1 MLGSIELAGY
11 PTTMPAENGLGVGDT
26 GHRQGVAR
34 DRIQSLPLN
43 GRIFSQLVTLAPG
56 ALAAGAADSPEGA
69 SGAGA
74 RSPIGASVNG
84 LPWSGT
90 SYMMDG
96 VINKE
101 PQNAFINIAPPVEA
115 IEEFK
120 IQTNN
125 PAPEFGFFGGAI
137 VNLTMRSGTNNFH
150 GSAFEYARN
159 SDLNARNFFAANR
172 APYQSSQFGG
182 TIGGPVVPNRIFFF
196 ADYQGLRL
204 LNGQTFTLNV
214 PTLNMRQGLFA
225 PAEGFGPVFD
235 PDSGAAP
242 FPGNRIPA
250 SRFDPVSARVAELWP
265 VPNTGG
271 ITSAANYLE
280 NVSQH
285 QQVDQG
291 DIRADLQ
298 ASQRARL
305 FLRESYDHRTLT
317 SLPVRRLIVRR
328 QKCDG

>member
-159 SDLNARNFFAANR
+159 SDLNARNFFAARR
-172 APYQSSQFGG
+172 APYQSNQFGG
-182 TIGGPVVPNRIFFF
+182 TAGGPVVPNRIFFF

-271 ITSAANYLE
+271 ITPAASGPTCRRRSVPACSCANPTTTALLLRLHQAIASSA
-280 NVSQH
+280 
-285 QQVDQG
+285 
-291 DIRADLQ
+291 
-298 ASQRARL
+298 RAR
-305 FLRESYDHRTLT
+305 RTPNRGT
-317 SLPVRRLIVRR
+317 TTP
-328 QKCDG
+328 